1 MSSQEII
8 EVYTD
13 GASLGNPGPGGYG
26 VIMRYKQHEKEFS
39 KGFRLTTNNR
49 MELLAVIEALKQ
61 IKGSGWQVVVYSDSQ
76 YVVNAIEKGWLKK
89 WQQRGFKNTANADL
103 WKQLLPLLQKHRVR
117 FVWVKGHAGHAENER
132 CDCLAVQAAQ
142 HGALHIDHAYEATIH
157 EHNAKKPS
165 KE

>member
-1 MSSQEII
+1 MSPQGTIEI
-8 EVYTD
+8 YTD

-26 VIMRYKQHEKEFS
+26 IVMRYKQHEKEFS

-49 MELLAVIEALKQ
+49 MELLAVIDALKQ

-103 WKQLLPLLQKHRVR
+103 WKQLLPLLQKHHVR

-132 CDCLAVQAAQ
+132 CDRLAVQAAN
-142 HGALHIDHAYEATIH
+142 HDALNIDQAYEATANH
-157 EHNAKKPS
+157 KNA
-165 KE
+165 

>member
-1 MSSQEII
+1 MSPQGII
-8 EVYTD
+8 EIYTD

-26 VIMRYKQHEKEFS
+26 IVMRYKQHEKELA

-49 MELLAVIEALKQ
+49 MELLAVIDALKQ

-76 YVVNAIEKGWLKK
+76 YIVNAIEKGWLKK

-117 FVWVKGHAGHAENER
+117 FVWVKGHAGHPENER
-132 CDCLAVQAAQ
+132 CDHLAVQAARNSS
-142 HGALHIDHAYEATIH
+142 LHIDQAYEDSLNNQ
-157 EHNAKKPS
+157 NA
-165 KE
+165 